1 MDEQEN
7 IFEGCED
14 SLFAQAEA
22 DYERQ
27 RKEVLDSAACKLER
41 KKLLIS
47 SDRYLDTLEQ
57 MREKAAETESQI
69 SSMFDSVSQR
79 LQVDASEIQ
88 SHADKALRVIKK
100 QSARTEKIVKLT
112 SRQQRLRFA
121 SLLAAAFLGGI
132 VMTVFV
138 YHAFIIGIMNKYLHH
153 TIEIMA
159 QQEIDQAR
167 KEADQILRNANIKAD
182 GILKSANSFIGD
194 ENDSHTNKKGATK

>member
-1 MDEQEN
+1 MTEQEN
-7 IFEGCED
+7 IFDGCED

-22 DYERQ
+22 DYERE
-27 RKEVLDSAACKLER
+27 RKNELDKAACRVER
-41 KKLLIS
+41 KKLMVS
-47 SDRYLDTLEQ
+47 SDRYLDTLEL
-57 MREKAAETESQI
+57 MRKEAESTETQI
-69 SSMFDSVSQR
+69 AQLFDSVSEK
-79 LQVDASEIQ
+79 LGGNVTEIQ
-88 SHADKALRVIKK
+88 AHADRAVRCIRK
-100 QSARTEKIVKLT
+100 QAARTEKILRLT

-167 KEADQILRNANIKAD
+167 KEADQILRSANIKAD
-182 GILKSANSFIGD
+182 GILKSANSFID
-194 ENDSHTNKKGATK
+194 SENDSHTNKKGATK